1 MASITLTQYVESLG
15 SPPAREFRPTPFIC
29 EESDSLTLYFENQ
42 ASYGDRIDN
51 FLTVFKSF
59 ETDEVVGFELKGIA
73 RKMRDLHA
81 MIINAKTAK
90 VHVRLII
97 MTYIAE
103 TPANRELYDDLMQKS
118 SQLDDA
124 AVPVGV

>member
-1 MASITLTQYVESLG
+1 MATLTLTQFMESLG
-15 SPPAREFRPTPFIC
+15 APPKGEFRPTPFIC

-42 ASYGDRIDN
+42 PSYGDRIDN

-59 ETDEVVGFELKGIA
+59 ESDEVVGFELKGIA

-81 MIINAKTAK
+81 MIINAKTAR

-103 TPANRELYDDLMQKS
+103 APENRAPYDDLLQKS
-118 SQLDDA
+118 SQLNDA
-124 AVPVGV
+124 AVPVGA